1 MQAAANELK
10 AFAGEREVEMRS
22 LCETQSEKATE
33 DLKTIQLCFGL
44 SQTDDDLEEFQQYIE
59 KLPGVKNAC
68 ISRGQIIFEDL

>member
-44 SQTDDDLEEFQQYIE
+44 S
-59 KLPGVKNAC
+59 
-68 ISRGQIIFEDL
+68 